1 MTSLTI
7 MNIGERN
14 KARLL
19 FFAYAILLLVSEHH
33 FSFMLFNLF
42 LAFASLEISY
52 LLPLFRA
59 RKRTELP
66 ASILVYLLFLLMSPN
81 VFYIVTD
88 LIHLNAFP
96 FRYTSGLRV
105 KEWWHF
111 TILVTGVLLSC
122 FYYTIMVK
130 QLRELWMRSRWSRFA
145 GPLLLAFIVLGSIG
159 IYIGR
164 FLRFHSV
171 HLFTEPFELLERF
184 VSSLTRDALLFIGW
198 ITLLQLLIVWMFVP
212 RTEVEG
218 GES

>member
-1 MTSLTI
+1 MTSPTI
-7 MNIGERN
+7 MYIGDRN

-19 FFAYAILLLVSEHH
+19 FFAYAVLLLVSEHH

-42 LAFASLEISY
+42 LAYATLEISY
-52 LLPLFRA
+52 LLPLFRTG
-59 RKRTELP
+59 RTSELP
-66 ASILVYLLFLLMSPN
+66 ASLLVYALFLFMSPN

-96 FRYTSGLRV
+96 FRYVSGLQV

-111 TILVTGVLLSC
+111 TILVTGVLLSI
-122 FYYTIMVK
+122 FYYTLMIN
-130 QLRELWMRSRWSRFA
+130 QLRRLWTRSKWSRFQ

-171 HLFTEPFELLERF
+171 HLFTEPVELLERF
-184 VSSLTRDALLFIGW
+184 VSSLTRESLLFICW
-198 ITLLQLLIVWMFVP
+198 MTLLQLLIVWLYAP
-212 RTEVEG
+212 KTAARG